1 MRFSPTPSDE
11 LTLRRV
17 ADAEGFAAR
26 VHRVL
31 REVVSVMEPDGAIEL
46 LSRGVQ
52 EFGAASGCFISFVR
66 EADTAATCRM
76 LVACDPR
83 WGTDYLTNG
92 WFNSDPWLSHALRSE
107 EPVVASMLVADTPAE
122 RAMIDRAADYGFKS
136 VVVAPSPSA
145 AGASRVGVL
154 YIGSERDGFFEGD
167 GFDDVRPLAQA
178 LSMELHAWWLR
189 AMRRELVARIRMSRD
204 ELDLLRHEDSGHGS
218 KVIARVLGTQAKTI
232 DCRFQRINAKLGAPN
247 RKAAVRIAK
256 LYGLL

>member
-1 MRFSPTPSDE
+1 MRSSHAETEPP
-11 LTLRRV
+11 TLRSV
-17 ADAEGFAAR
+17 AEAEGFAAR
-26 VHRVL
+26 VHQVL
-31 REVVSVMEPDGAIEL
+31 RQVVSVSDPAGAVEL
-46 LSRGVQ
+46 LARGIR
-52 EFGAASGCFISFVR
+52 EFGATSGCFVSFVR
-66 EADTAATCRM
+66 EGNTAATCRM
-76 LVACDPR
+76 LLACDPR
-83 WGTDYLTNG
+83 WGTEYLVNG
-92 WFNSDPWLSHALRSE
+92 WFNNDPWLSHALRSE
-107 EPVVASMLVADTPAE
+107 EPIIASTLPAETPAE
-122 RAMIDRAADYGFKS
+122 KAMVDRAAEYGFKS

-167 GFDDVRPLAQA
+167 GFDNVRPLAQA

-189 AMRRELVARIRMSRD
+189 ALRRELVARIRMSGE

-218 KVIARVLGTQAKTI
+218 KAIAKALGTQAKTI